1 MKILVNPTL
10 PWLPFW
16 QLCNTNFA
24 WKSAS
29 VQNFRTLFL
38 LAEEM
43 FTKAARDHRQ
53 FMIEDMYILLCQIEL
68 LSNSK

>member
-10 PWLPFW
+10 FW
-16 QLCNTNFA
+16 QLVRHLANTNIA

-29 VQNFRTLFL
+29 VQNFRTLFV

-53 FMIEDMYILLCQIEL
+53 FVIEDMYIFLCKIEL

>member
-10 PWLPFW
+10 FW
-16 QLCNTNFA
+16 QLVRHLANTIIA

-29 VQNFRTLFL
+29 VQNFRTLFV

-43 FTKAARDHRQ
+43 FTKTAGDRIQ
-53 FMIEDMYILLCQIEL
+53 FMIEE
-68 LSNSK
+68 SNI